1 MIQHTVVFKLK
12 HDEKSLEEINF
23 LKDAEVILSLIPVVK
38 KFECLEQISPK
49 NEYDFGFSMYFQNET
64 DYKTYN
70 DHPNHI
76 KFVNERWIKE
86 VEEFLEID
94 YIPYATCF

>member
-12 HDEKSLEEINF
+12 HDEKSSEEIKF
-23 LKDAEVILSLIPVVK
+23 LRDAEVILKAIPVVK
-38 KFECLEQISPK
+38 KFECLKQISSK
-49 NEYDFGFSMYFQNET
+49 NEFDFGFSMYFQNEK

-70 DHPNHI
+70 EHPKHI

-86 VEEFLEID
+86 VKDFLEID
-94 YIPYATCF
+94 YKKYDT